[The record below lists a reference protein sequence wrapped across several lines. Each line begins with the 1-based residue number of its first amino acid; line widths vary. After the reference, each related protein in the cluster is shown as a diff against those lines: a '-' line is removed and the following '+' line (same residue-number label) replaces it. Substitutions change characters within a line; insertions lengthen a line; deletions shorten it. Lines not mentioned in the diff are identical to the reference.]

1 MSEEPPTIHG
11 ARERRIGGYR
21 VLGVIGTGGSATVY
35 LGQDPSGRLAAI
47 KSLAPAL
54 LEAPGF
60 VARFRNEAQVL
71 SEMTHRNVVA
81 FYDYLEDDTGIHVM
95 MEFIEGSS
103 LRAVE
108 ARSGI
113 LTPEQSLGVV
123 TGALS
128 GLGYAHSRGLI
139 HGDLKPENIVVD
151 MSGTS
156 KLVDFG
162 QVSTQG
168 TTLVGGT
175 PAYMSPEAA
184 QGAALSDRSDL
195 YSAGV
200 VLYEALAGHPPFRA
214 ENDLA
219 LLRMQ
224 VHDEAPP
231 ISSVPAG
238 VDLVVRR
245 ALSKD
250 PGGRPESAE
259 ALRADLDAAARRG
272 FGEDWVTRAAVTG
285 VVAVGALSAQAI
297 VAGPGTVAASSA
309 TEGATTIASATTTG
323 AGGAASQAGST
334 GSWLARV
341 AAAAIHHPIVSGAI
355 ALVVAGGAAGGILAS
370 AAPTTIAPT
379 AAAPPAPIT
388 AGADGNADTAGLD
401 FGLCVG
407 NTAASPY
414 YIGGGRGLC
423 HSGRALKVYS
433 SNNDYYEPLPPTT
446 TPSVAKGAALAVY
459 VHTNDATQGGPG
471 VALPLTATVTGPG
484 GYRFSGSYYSQ
495 KLMYNVAVFPIPIP
509 TNGGRY
515 EITIDTKQTTW
526 SPPRGSPT
534 YTVGPSK
541 GTGSFTVTRTSS
553 P

>member
-1 MSEEPPTIHG
+1 
-11 ARERRIGGYR
+11 
-21 VLGVIGTGGSATVY
+21 LGVIGTGGSATVY
-35 LGQDPSGRLAAI
+35 LGQGPNDQLVAI

-60 VARFRNEAQVL
+60 VARFRTEAQVL

-81 FYDYLEDDTGIHVM
+81 FYDYLEDDTGIHVV
-95 MEFIEGSS
+95 MEFVEGSS

-168 TTLVGGT
+168 TSLVGGT

-184 QGAALSDRSDL
+184 QGEALSDRSDL

-200 VLYEALAGHPPFRA
+200 VLYEALAGHPPFTA

-250 PGGRPESAE
+250 PEARPESAE

-272 FGEDWVTRAAVTG
+272 FGEDWLTRAAVTG
-285 VVAVGALSAQAI
+285 VVVAGALSAQAI
-297 VAGPGTVAASSA
+297 IAAGSGTVAASSA
-309 TEGATTIASATTTG
+309 TAGATTIASATTTG
-323 AGGAASQAGST
+323 AGGA
-334 GSWLARV
+334 
-341 AAAAIHHPIVSGAI
+341 
-355 ALVVAGGAAGGILAS
+355 GGAAGSGTVAAS
-370 AAPTTIAPT
+370 SATAGETTIA
-379 AAAPPAPIT
+379 
-388 AGADGNADTAGLD
+388 
-401 FGLCVG
+401 
-407 NTAASPY
+407 S
-414 YIGGGRGLC
+414 
-423 HSGRALKVYS
+423 
-433 SNNDYYEPLPPTT
+433 PTT
-446 TPSVAKGAALAVY
+446 TGARGAAGQA
-459 VHTNDATQGGPG
+459 GPREAG
-471 VALPLTATVTGPG
+471 WPVS
-484 GYRFSGSYYSQ
+484 R
-495 KLMYNVAVFPIPIP
+495 
-509 TNGGRY
+509 R
-515 EITIDTKQTTW
+515 
-526 SPPRGSPT
+526 R
-534 YTVGPSK
+534 
-541 GTGSFTVTRTSS
+541 
-553 P
+553 